1 MICPKCGCRV
11 EIGMKRCPVCDSTL
25 DNEYTRYEK
34 KMKRKR
40 TQKKVIGSV
49 FLISDII
56 RTLIGVGIALFGC
69 VGIMEGDYLFA
80 ASIILFGLSLIPYWY
95 KKSSNKFIEIILP
108 VLFVLIGFVVLLFT
122 VD

>member
-1 MICPKCGCRV
+1 MICSKCGCRV
-11 EIGMKRCPVCDSTL
+11 EPGMKKCPVCDSTL

-40 TQKKVIGSV
+40 IQKKAIGSV
-49 FLISDII
+49 FLIFDII

-95 KKSSNKFIEIILP
+95 KKASNRFIAIILP
-108 VLFVLIGFVVLLFT
+108 VLFVLMGFVVLLFT
-122 VD
+122 V

>member
-11 EIGMKRCPVCDSTL
+11 EIGMKKCPVCGSTL

-40 TQKKVIGSV
+40 IQKKAIGSV
-49 FLISDII
+49 FLIFDII

-95 KKSSNKFIEIILP
+95 KKASNRFIAIILT
-108 VLFVLIGFVVLLFT
+108 VLFVFMGFVVLLFT
-122 VD
+122 V

>member
-11 EIGMKRCPVCDSTL
+11 EPGMKKCPVCGSTL

-40 TQKKVIGSV
+40 IQKKAIGSV
-49 FLISDII
+49 FLIFDII

-95 KKSSNKFIEIILP
+95 KKASNRFIAIILP
-108 VLFVLIGFVVLLFT
+108 VLFVLMGFVVLLFT
-122 VD
+122 V

>member
-11 EIGMKRCPVCDSTL
+11 EIGMKKCPVCGSTL

-40 TQKKVIGSV
+40 IQKKAIGSV
-49 FLISDII
+49 FLIFDII

-69 VGIMEGDYLFA
+69 VRIMEGDYLFA

-95 KKSSNKFIEIILP
+95 KKASNRFIAIILP
-108 VLFVLIGFVVLLFT
+108 VLFVLMGFVVLLFT
-122 VD
+122 V

>member
-1 MICPKCGCRV
+1 MICPKCRCRV
-11 EIGMKRCPVCDSTL
+11 EIGMKKCPVCDSTL
-25 DNEYTRYEK
+25 DNEYKRYEK

-40 TQKKVIGSV
+40 IQKKVIGSV

-56 RTLIGVGIALFGC
+56 RTLIGIGIALFGC

>member
-11 EIGMKRCPVCDSTL
+11 EIGMKKCPVCGSTL

-40 TQKKVIGSV
+40 IQKTAIGSV
-49 FLISDII
+49 FLIFDII

-95 KKSSNKFIEIILP
+95 KKASNRFIAIILP
-108 VLFVLIGFVVLLFT
+108 VLFVLMGFVVLLFT
-122 VD
+122 V

>member
-11 EIGMKRCPVCDSTL
+11 EPGMKKCPVCDTTL

-40 TQKKVIGSV
+40 IQKKAIGSV
-49 FLISDII
+49 FLIFDII

-95 KKSSNKFIEIILP
+95 KKASNRFIAIILP
-108 VLFVLIGFVVLLFT
+108 VLFVLMGFVVLWFT
-122 VD
+122 V

>member
-1 MICPKCGCRV
+1 MVCPKCGCRV
-11 EIGMKRCPVCDSTL
+11 EQGMKKCPVCGSIL

-34 KMKRKR
+34 KMKKKR
-40 TQKKVIGSV
+40 IQKKAVG
-49 FLISDII
+49 FLFLVSDII

-69 VGIMEGDYLFA
+69 VGMMEGDYLFA

-95 KKSSNKFIEIILP
+95 KKASNKFNAIILP

-122 VD
+122 V

>member
-11 EIGMKRCPVCDSTL
+11 EIGMKKCPVCGSTL

-40 TQKKVIGSV
+40 IQKKAIGSV
-49 FLISDII
+49 FLIFDII

-95 KKSSNKFIEIILP
+95 KKASNRFIAIILP
-108 VLFVLIGFVVLLFT
+108 VLFVLMVFVVLLFT

>member
-11 EIGMKRCPVCDSTL
+11 EIGMKKCPVCGSTL
-25 DNEYTRYEK
+25 DNEYKRYEK

-40 TQKKVIGSV
+40 IQKKAIGSV
-49 FLISDII
+49 FLIFDII

-95 KKSSNKFIEIILP
+95 KKASNRFIAIILP
-108 VLFVLIGFVVLLFT
+108 VLFVLMGFVVLLFT
-122 VD
+122 V